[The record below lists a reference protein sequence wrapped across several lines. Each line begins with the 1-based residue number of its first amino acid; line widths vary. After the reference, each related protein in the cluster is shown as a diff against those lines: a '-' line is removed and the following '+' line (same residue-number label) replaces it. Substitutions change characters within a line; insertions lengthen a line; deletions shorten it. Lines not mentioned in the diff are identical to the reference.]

1 VEQSAIF
8 SQASTTPRASVGRNH
23 LYMVGIA
30 IVCGL
35 GGGFGAVALRELIAL
50 VQGVFF
56 GRGPDYLVVVRAVP
70 WTWRL
75 LAPAV
80 GGLFVGPLVYF
91 VAREAK
97 GHGVPEVMESIVVRG
112 GVIRPRV
119 VVVKAVASAITIG
132 SGGSVGREGPIVQ
145 IGSAL
150 GSTLGQVL
158 GISTRQIRTL
168 VGCGAAA
175 GIAAAF
181 NAPIAG
187 ALFAVEILLG
197 DFGVPQFSPIVISS
211 VVATVVSRHFLGDF
225 PAFNVPAYQ
234 LAGPFELIPYMI
246 VGVFSGLVALAFI
259 SVLYGC
265 EKLFDRLTMPEYL
278 KTPLGG
284 LMVGVVGIWLPEVFG
299 VGYSSINAAL
309 AGQLPAA
316 LLAIL
321 VVAKILTTSVTLA
334 SGGSGGVF
342 APSLFLGAMTGG
354 FFGTFIHQLF
364 PAYTATSGAYALVT
378 MGAVVGAATHAPI
391 TAIIIIFELTG
402 DYRIIAP
409 LMAACVISTLVATY
423 LRRDS
428 IYTLKLRERGI
439 DPFKE
444 DDPNVLKQLYV
455 RDIIDREPE
464 VLPASASFRSV
475 LDLAVRSRHSSFFVV
490 NERQE
495 LLGAVSMSALR
506 RLIFEEEALQPIVVA
521 GDMVERTRWTVREED
536 NLDVVMQLFTH
547 LNVTELPVVDAEGP
561 RNLIGS
567 VDMQSVLN
575 ARNEEIL
582 RRDLAGSMM
591 STVSL
596 VGKVRQVSIGDGYVV
611 QEIHAPR
618 RFVGRT
624 LRDLDIRKRHGVQVI
639 FIRTHADDGERLRVP
654 AADDRITDHDELIVA
669 GPKQAADSLDLL

>member
-1 VEQSAIF
+1 M
-8 SQASTTPRASVGRNH
+8 GRSH
-23 LYMVGIA
+23 IYMVGIA

-35 GGGFGAVALRELIAL
+35 GGGLGAVALRELIAL
-50 VQGVFF
+50 VQAVFF
-56 GRGPDYLVVVRAVP
+56 GRGPDYLEVVRAVP

-80 GGLFVGPLVYF
+80 GGLLVGPLVYF

-150 GSTLGQVL
+150 GSTIGQILGV
-158 GISTRQIRTL
+158 STRQIRTL

-225 PAFNVPAYQ
+225 PAFDVPRYQ

-246 VGVFSGLVALAFI
+246 VGALSGLVALAFI
-259 SVLYGC
+259 SVLYRS
-265 EKLFDRLTMPEYL
+265 EKLFDRLPIPDYL

-284 LMVGVVGIWLPEVFG
+284 IVVGAVGIWLPEIFG
-299 VGYSSINAAL
+299 VGYGTINAAL
-309 AGQLPAA
+309 AGSLPAA
-316 LLAIL
+316 LLAVL
-321 VVAKILTTSVTLA
+321 LVAKILTTSVTLA

-409 LMAACVISTLVATY
+409 LMAACVISTLVATF

-428 IYTLKLRERGI
+428 IHTLKLRERGI

-444 DDPNVLKQLYV
+444 EDPNVLKQLYV

-464 VLPASASFRSV
+464 MIPAAAPFLSV
-475 LDLAVRSRHSSFFVV
+475 LDLVVSSRHSSFFVLDE
-490 NERQE
+490 NGE
-495 LLGAVSMSALR
+495 LLGAVSLSALR
-506 RLIFEEEALQPIVVA
+506 RLIFEQEALRHIVVA
-521 GDMVERTRWTVREED
+521 GDLVEQAQGTVCEGD
-536 NLDVVMQLFTH
+536 NLDVAMRLFSH
-547 LNVTELPVVDAEGP
+547 LDVGEIAVVDADRP
-561 RNLIGS
+561 RKLVGS
-567 VDMQSVLN
+567 VHLQDVIN
-575 ARNEEIL
+575 ARNQEIV
-582 RRDLAGSMM
+582 RRDLAGSLT

-596 VGKVRQVSIGDGYVV
+596 VGKVRQVSIGEGYVV
-611 QEIHAPR
+611 QEVEAPR
-618 RFVGRT
+618 GFVGRT
-624 LRDLDIRKRHGVQVI
+624 LRDLDIRSRHGVQVI
-639 FIRTHADDGERLRVP
+639 FVRTGGTEVRVPTADECIGERD
-654 AADDRITDHDELIVA
+654 ALIVA
-669 GPKQAADSLDLL
+669 GPRQAVDSLAAL

>member
-1 VEQSAIF
+1 
-8 SQASTTPRASVGRNH
+8 
-23 LYMVGIA
+23 MVGIA

-35 GGGFGAVALRELIAL
+35 GGGLGAVALRELIL
-50 VQGVFF
+50 IVQGIFF
-56 GRGPDYLVVVRAVP
+56 GRGPDYLAVLRAAPWSWRVV
-70 WTWRL
+70 
-75 LAPAV
+75 APAV
-80 GGLFVGPLVYF
+80 GGIFVGPLVYF

-150 GSTLGQVL
+150 GSTIGQFLGV
-158 GISTRQIRTL
+158 STRQIRTL

-225 PAFNVPAYQ
+225 PAFDVPKYQ
-234 LAGPFELIPYMI
+234 LAGPFELIPYMVI
-246 VGVFSGLVALAFI
+246 GVLSGFVALLFI

-265 EKLFDRLTMPEYL
+265 EKVFDRMPFPDYL
-278 KTPLGG
+278 KAPLGG
-284 LMVGVVGIWLPEVFG
+284 LCVGVVGIGLPEVFG
-299 VGYSSINAAL
+299 VGYGSINAAL
-309 AGQLPAA
+309 AGQLPLT
-316 LLAIL
+316 LLGIL
-321 VVAKILTTSVTLA
+321 VFAKIATTSVTLA

-354 FFGTFIHQLF
+354 FCGTFVHQLF
-364 PAYTATSGAYALVT
+364 PTYTSTSGAYALVT

-444 DDPNVLKQLYV
+444 EDPNILKALYV
-455 RDIIDREPE
+455 RDIIDPEPE
-464 VLPASASFRSV
+464 VIPASASFHEV

-490 NERQE
+490 DSEQA
-495 LLGAVSMSALR
+495 LLGVVSISALR
-506 RLIFEEEALQPIVVA
+506 RLLFDQEALQHIVVA
-521 GDMVERTRWTVREED
+521 GDMVERLQWTVHEED
-536 NLDVVMQLFTH
+536 NLDVVMQLFSS
-547 LNVTELPVVDAEGP
+547 LDVAELPVVAADNP
-561 RNLIGS
+561 RKLVGS
-567 VDMQSVLN
+567 VELQSILN
-575 ARNEEIL
+575 ARNQEIL
-582 RRDLAGSMM
+582 RRDLAGSMT

-596 VGKVRQVSIGDGYVV
+596 VGKVRQVSIGEGYVV
-611 QEIHAPR
+611 QEIQAPR
-618 RFVGRT
+618 RFIGHT
-624 LRDLDIRKRHGVQVI
+624 LRDLDIRGRYGVQVI
-639 FIRTHADDGERLRVP
+639 FIRTHSDNGERLCVP
-654 AADDRITDHDELIVA
+654 VADDRIAERDALIVA
-669 GPKQAADSLDLL
+669 GPKQAADSLQLL

>member
-1 VEQSAIF
+1 M
-8 SQASTTPRASVGRNH
+8 SVGRSH

-30 IVCGL
+30 IACGL
-35 GGGFGAVALRELIAL
+35 GGGFGAVALRELITL
-50 VQGVFF
+50 VQSAFF
-56 GRGPDYLVVVRAVP
+56 GRGPDYLAVVRAVP
-70 WTWRL
+70 WLWRL

-80 GGLFVGPLVYF
+80 GGVFVGPLVYF

-119 VVVKAVASAITIG
+119 VIVKAVASAITIG

-150 GSTLGQVL
+150 GSTIGQLLGV
-158 GISTRQIRTL
+158 STRQIRTL

-225 PAFNVPAYQ
+225 PAFDVPKYQ

-246 VGVFSGLVALAFI
+246 VGGISGFVALLFI

-265 EKLFDRLTMPEYL
+265 EKLFDGLKFPDYL
-278 KTPLGG
+278 KTPVGG
-284 LMVGVVGIWLPEVFG
+284 LFVGLVGIWLPEVFG
-299 VGYSSINAAL
+299 VGYSTINAAL
-309 AGQLPAA
+309 AGQLSVVVLV
-316 LLAIL
+316 LLVI
-321 VVAKILTTSVTLA
+321 AKILTTSVTLA

-364 PAYTATSGAYALVT
+364 PAYTSTSGAYALVT

-409 LMAACVISTLVATY
+409 LMAACVISTLVATF

-444 DDPNVLKQLYV
+444 EDPNVLKELYV
-455 RDIIDREPE
+455 RDIIDRQPE
-464 VLPASASFRSV
+464 VIPASTPFVSV
-475 LDLAVRSRHSSFFVV
+475 IELAVQSRHSSFFVV
-490 NERQE
+490 NMKQE
-495 LLGAVSMSALR
+495 FLGAVSMSMLR
-506 RLIFEEEALQPIVVA
+506 RLIFEQEALRHVVVA
-521 GDMVERTRWTVREED
+521 GDMVERPWWTVHEDD
-536 NLDVVMQLFTH
+536 NLDVVMQLFSR
-547 LNVTELPVVDAEGP
+547 LEVAELPVVAAENP
-561 RNLIGS
+561 RQLVGS
-567 VDMQSVLN
+567 VELLSVLN
-575 ARNEEIL
+575 ARSREIL
-582 RRDLAGSMM
+582 RRDLAGSMS

-596 VGKVRQVSIGDGYVV
+596 VGKVRQVSVGDGYVV
-611 QEIHAPR
+611 QEIQAPR
-618 RFVGRT
+618 RFIGRT
-624 LRDLDIRKRHGVQVI
+624 LRALDVRGRYGVQVI
-639 FIRTHADDGERLRVP
+639 FIRSPARNAEGLRVP
-654 AADDRITDHDELIVA
+654 TADDCINEGDRLIVA
-669 GPKQAADSLDLL
+669 GPKAAADGLQLL